1 MIVIWVV
8 SFVQVFV
15 IGGVVGARNRNVSAR
30 EVRIVAALFKT
41 GGAAYVEN
49 KPIKTNQRLLSVLSI
64 KLSNIRD
71 CKWFGPI
78 VLAGHLLRRLLL
90 PNAVQ

>member
-1 MIVIWVV
+1 MIVIWVIG
-8 SFVQVFV
+8 FVQVFV
-15 IGGVVGARNRNVSAR
+15 ISRVVSARNRNVSAR

-49 KPIKTNQRLLSVLSI
+49 KPIKTNVRLLTVLSI
-64 KLSNIRD
+64 KLSNLRD

-78 VLAGHLLRRLLL
+78 VLAEFLLRRLFL
-90 PNAVQ
+90 PNAV